1 MFHSHLD
8 EVESTLKGQTYA
20 WRVAAEQKG
29 LEYAFTTYE
38 PVQISDHDD
47 NDDEPEMTYSDISHA
62 LSDQAPAAAKAALQ
76 MLSEK
81 SPNRLR
87 NSSAGANSS
96 AGVHMGINMASKF
109 AINDDND
116 KPEMTCL
123 RDQAPAAAK
132 AALQMLSEKSPNRL
146 DMGITMVGICAPT
159 PANPSL
165 KYVSMNAV
173 VGALGVQTS
182 TAANI

>member
-81 SPNRLR
+81 SPNRL
-87 NSSAGANSS
+87 
-96 AGVHMGINMASKF
+96 
-109 AINDDND
+109 
-116 KPEMTCL
+116 
-123 RDQAPAAAK
+123 
-132 AALQMLSEKSPNRL
+132 

-159 PANPSL
+159 PADPSL
-165 KYVSMNAV
+165 DNNV
-173 VGALGVQTS
+173 
-182 TAANI
+182 